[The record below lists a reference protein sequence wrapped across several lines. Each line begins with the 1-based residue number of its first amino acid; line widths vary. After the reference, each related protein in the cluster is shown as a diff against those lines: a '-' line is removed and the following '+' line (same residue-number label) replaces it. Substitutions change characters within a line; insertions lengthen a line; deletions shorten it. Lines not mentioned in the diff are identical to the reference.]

1 VSGTLNTDYASL
13 GDAFARAGIVPGP
26 AEWHGAL
33 CGLLCSA
40 GADAGTQWLE
50 ESLGE
55 GAADNDQEG
64 ELRSRLAEL
73 GANAWRALCVA
84 EMTFEPLLPGEERPL
99 AERVQALAEWCQ
111 GFLSGLGQGGI
122 DPQAMEGA
130 DAESIAEIF
139 TDFAEISRAALDV
152 EEPADPNEPDF
163 ALAEVKEYVR
173 VSVQIVFEELAAFR
187 TARDQRTLH

>member
-1 VSGTLNTDYASL
+1 
-13 GDAFARAGIVPGP
+13 
-26 AEWHGAL
+26 
-33 CGLLCSA
+33 
-40 GADAGTQWLE
+40 
-50 ESLGE
+50 
-55 GAADNDQEG
+55 
-64 ELRSRLAEL
+64 
-73 GANAWRALCVA
+73 VA